1 MATTDVQFQGSPTHL
16 GGSNHGRSNHGRLR
30 ALLPVAVFDIA
41 GPVALYYVLRAA
53 GTAQVTALIVSGI
66 LPAIG
71 VTISVI
77 RHRRVDIIGLLALLG
92 IVAGTIVGLVSHSAR
107 LVLMEGSVPTAAFGL
122 TCLWSLFT
130 SRPLL
135 YRIALET
142 RGENTTGGRKLQGLW
157 AQSAGQHTFRVI
169 TLVWGV
175 TFLVEAATR
184 VLIVETIS
192 GGNALLVVKA
202 MPYIV
207 IAGLVRWMAFY
218 TRRLRE
224 AGQREIVEQAAS
236 ADRTPVLAG
245 R

>member
-1 MATTDVQFQGSPTHL
+1 MATTDVQLQGSSTHL
-16 GGSNHGRSNHGRLR
+16 GGFDSSRVR

-41 GPVALYYVLRAA
+41 GPVAVYYGLRAA
-53 GTAQVTALIVSGI
+53 GTTEVTALIVSGI

-71 VTISVI
+71 VAISVI
-77 RHRRVDIIGLLALLG
+77 RHRRIDIIGLLALLG
-92 IVAGTIVGLVSHSAR
+92 IVAGTIAGLVSHSAR
-107 LVLMEGSVPTAAFGL
+107 LVLMEGSVPTAVFGL

-135 YRIALET
+135 YRIGLET
-142 RGENTTGGRKLQGLW
+142 RGENTPGGRKLQDLW
-157 AQSAGQHTFRVI
+157 ALPAGQHAFRVM

-192 GGNALLVVKA
+192 GGNALLVVKV

-224 AGQREIVEQAAS
+224 AGQRAVVQQAAS
-236 ADRTPVLAG
+236 ADSAPVDQAPVLAH